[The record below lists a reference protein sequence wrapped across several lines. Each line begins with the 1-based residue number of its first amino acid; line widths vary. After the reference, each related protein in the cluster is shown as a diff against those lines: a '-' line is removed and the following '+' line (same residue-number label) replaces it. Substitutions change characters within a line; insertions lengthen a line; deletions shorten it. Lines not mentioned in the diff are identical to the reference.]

1 VLLSNNFLIHFSVGY
16 NNKKLNRLRRLV
28 YKQIPEEK
36 ETDTILLLDPT
47 VLISYLDTKR
57 AKAASEEKTVRGYS
71 VKVNNSPISRD
82 EVKSRR
88 EAIAKI
94 ILKSSQSFDV

>member
-57 AKAASEEKTVRGYS
+57 AKVASEEKTVRGYS